1 MSLEYIQEMSGHS
14 GCRVLLC
21 RDGRQSF
28 IRKKSSSPAY
38 NERLKKQWVKQKLFS
53 ADAVK
58 TPEVL
63 EAGYEDGLFYFDMEY
78 VSARTM
84 AEYVDRLEID
94 DILAFLDLLFHNLP
108 LERGTPDPAAREL
121 FAHKISAL
129 ADSLPDTE
137 EIVLKAVQRL
147 RDFDF
152 SRVPRS
158 WCCGDLTLENI
169 LVTENKH
176 IYLIDFLDSFY
187 NSWMIDVAKLF
198 QDLEFQWSFRKL
210 PKNIHRELKL
220 LIAREVLL
228 KKVLD
233 KTRSVH
239 VLCTIYHIVL
249 LNTLR
254 ILPYTRDDETR
265 RYLNRTLAAIMR
277 RIDEIKEYL

>member
-1 MSLEYIQEMSGHS
+1 M
-14 GCRVLLC
+14 LC
-21 RDGRQSF
+21 REGRRPF
-28 IRKKSSSPAY
+28 IRKKSASPGY
-38 NERLKKQWVKQKLFS
+38 NERLKKQWMKQKLFS
-53 ADAVK
+53 AEALK
-58 TPEVL
+58 TPAVL
-63 EAGYEDGLFYFDMEY
+63 GAGYEDDLFYFDMEY

-84 AEYVDRLEID
+84 AEYVDSLELD
-94 DILAFLDLLFHNLP
+94 DILAFLDLLFQNLP
-108 LERGTPDPAAREL
+108 LERGTRDPAAREL

-129 ADSLPDTE
+129 ADNLPDTGD
-137 EIVLKAVQRL
+137 IVLKAVQRL

-169 LVTENKH
+169 LVTENKN

-198 QDLEFQWSFRKL
+198 QDVEFQWSFRKL

-233 KTRSVH
+233 KTQSVH
-239 VLCTIYHIVL
+239 VLFTIYHIVL

-277 RIDEIKEYL
+277 RIDDIKEYL